1 MNSLGAIT
9 KESTPFLPIDPNYS
23 SHFRD
28 PMVFPY
34 QEGLVLLIGASDL
47 NGQGKIVVIFLKIE
61 MYNFHQLGELT
72 FTNQELGYMVEC
84 PICIY

>member
-1 MNSLGAIT
+1 MFIFIQEMFVIKLGNDLHIKNIAWLNSLGAIT

-47 NGQGKIVVIFLKIE
+47 NGQGKKLWSIF
-61 MYNFHQLGELT
+61 F
-72 FTNQELGYMVEC
+72 
-84 PICIY
+84 

>member
-1 MNSLGAIT
+1 MAEFLGAIT

-47 NGQGKIVVIFLKIE
+47 MDKENCGLF
-61 MYNFHQLGELT
+61 F
-72 FTNQELGYMVEC
+72 
-84 PICIY
+84 